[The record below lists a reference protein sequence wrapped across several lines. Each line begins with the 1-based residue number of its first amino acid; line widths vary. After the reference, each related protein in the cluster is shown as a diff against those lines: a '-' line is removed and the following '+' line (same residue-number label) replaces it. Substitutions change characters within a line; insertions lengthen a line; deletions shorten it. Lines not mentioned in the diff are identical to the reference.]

1 MHRRQAIKMLAMG
14 IAASISPPVFS
25 GNNVHDPNV
34 HDPDE
39 FNPAVYLIP
48 GYHPSYSMQ
57 GGHTLDSHPDFVQG
71 IPVGYEGPRT
81 MVTRIKEGDPSIKRA
96 VFPISGHHLAISQNQ
111 QQALFSSLDGE
122 SMVLFSTDDLQ
133 LIKLA
138 SPHKTGFVGG
148 GHAVFLPDNKHVVV
162 TERRRYVTYSGKAE
176 QHYGCITIRDAET
189 LKVVEVY
196 SCGGIGPH
204 DIALM
209 ADGRHVVVSNYGSTD
224 WPSKKGKAIP
234 YVVEPSL
241 TVINLESGKVVHKII
256 STNLNNEIRHVAA
269 HDMGRVFAI
278 QTRMVESAE
287 SYAFLS
293 QGEEVMG
300 IDLSTAAD
308 VFYAPAPLLGLQF
321 TKANTHVDDILP
333 DNALLFRQGQTII
346 YDPVYDEAIVTYT
359 SANVIAIIDG
369 KSRHIK
375 KIIRTDSLGLHHPR
389 GVQLHPD
396 GIHYAV
402 SGSWRDIYLFRRGN
416 HELNRSRCL
425 YETFYDHSHLS
436 IV

>member
-1 MHRRQAIKMLAMG
+1 MHRRQAIKILGMG
-14 IAASISPPVFS
+14 IAASITQPAFS
-25 GNNVHDPNV
+25 GNNVSKV
-34 HDPDE
+34 DE

-48 GYHPSYSMQ
+48 GYHPSYSIQ
-57 GGHTLDSHPDFVQG
+57 GGRSLDMHPDFIQG
-71 IPVGYEGPRT
+71 IPAGYEGPRT
-81 MVTRIKEGDPSIKRA
+81 MVTRIKEGDSSIKRT
-96 VFPISGHHLAISQNQ
+96 VFPISGHHIAISPNQ

-122 SMVLFSTDDLQ
+122 SMVLFRTDDLQ
-133 LIKLA
+133 LIRVA
-138 SPHKTGFVGG
+138 SPHKTDYVGG
-148 GHAVFLPDNKHVVV
+148 GHSVFLPDNKHVVV
-162 TERRRYVTYSGKAE
+162 TERKRYVPYSGRPE
-176 QHYGCITIRDAET
+176 QHYGCITIRDAQT

-209 ADGRHVVVSNYGSTD
+209 ADNRHVAVSNYGSTD
-224 WPSKKGKAIP
+224 WDQKGKVVP

-241 TVINLESGKVVHKII
+241 TIINLESGKVVHKII
-256 STNLNNEIRHVAA
+256 GSNLNNEIRHVTA
-269 HDMGRVFAI
+269 HNMDRVFAI
-278 QTRMVESAE
+278 QTRMVEGAE
-287 SYAFLS
+287 RYAFLS
-293 QGEEVMG
+293 QEKEVMG

-321 TKANTHVDDILP
+321 KQANTHVEEILP
-333 DNALLFRQGQTII
+333 DNELLFRQGQTVI

-369 KSRHIK
+369 KSRQIK

-402 SGSWRDIYLFRRGN
+402 SGSWRDIYLFKRGK
-416 HELNRSRCL
+416 HELNRLRCL

-436 IV
+436 VV